1 MHHGTSLTCHCEER
15 SDVAIS
21 QYPAA
26 SWESNRRNRNCLP
39 EIAPQGHFLALRAQ
53 GATSACGLLAMTNR
67 GGHPRF
73 IDGPLITPVQRRER
87 HAAPLQ
93 GACGRRGRSV
103 ILGCAWRS
111 LSAATDAI
119 GACRFNGT
127 LFQSFVQRRE
137 RHAAPYKARAVG
149 GHAPPLP
156 IYHKMTARRGY
167 RRAVVV
173 YRSRKNSRVC
183 SALCRIAARSSSRLS
198 NFRSGRRKV

>member
-1 MHHGTSLTCHCEER
+1 M
-15 SDVAIS
+15 AIS
-21 QYPAA
+21 QYPAGQQ
-26 SWESNRRNRNCLP
+26 ESHRRNRNCLP

-73 IDGPLITPVQRRER
+73 IDGPLITPVQRREGTAR
-87 HAAPLQ
+87 PLQ

-137 RHAAPYKARAVG
+137 RHAAPYRARAVG

-173 YRSRKNSRVC
+173 YQSRKNSRVC
-183 SALCRIAARSSSRLS
+183 SALCTMASRSSSRLS